1 MKKLLLL
8 FFTATL
14 LWGQEQEFPPRLTL
28 EEAIQVGLE
37 NNRILVNASR
47 DVQKAYKTKWSTI
60 AKGLPQ
66 LNASFNYQNFLE
78 QPVSLVPAQFFGGQE
93 GEFAEVVFGTKQNL
107 DAQLKWDQLIFDG
120 TYLVGLEATQVYL
133 TISENLFEKTSL
145 ETRKSII
152 NAYTATLLAGEQAR
166 ILQRN
171 VNTLKGNLSEVT
183 QLFVNGFEEEESV
196 QQMQLTLSET
206 EIQLRYAN
214 NVEKIALNML
224 RLLLGYPDTNP
235 LELTYSLQDLI
246 TAGLFKEPL
255 TTDIQL
261 SNNMDVKIAVNN
273 VKSEQLLYKLE
284 RVKAL
289 PRLTAFLSGG
299 YTGNGDSFEF
309 LNRNQKW
316 FGSSLVGVT
325 LQMPIFSSLDR
336 TANTQKAKISWNQAQ
351 TILLETQQRVSLEIE
366 NGQNEY
372 KRAVDLYFSSKK
384 NLALAEKIENKNKTK
399 YFEGMATSF
408 ELRQAQAQLYTAQN
422 NYIKAI
428 QNLVSAKTELETLLN
443 KTEE

>member
-8 FFTATL
+8 FFTSTL
-14 LWGQEQEFPPRLTL
+14 LWGQEQEFPTELTL
-28 EEAIQVGLE
+28 EEAIQIGLE
-37 NNRILVNASR
+37 NNRILVNANR

-66 LNASFNYQNFLE
+66 VNASFNYQNFLE

-93 GEFAEVVFGTKQNL
+93 GEFAEVVFGTKQNV
-107 DAQLKWDQLIFDG
+107 DAQIKWDQLIFDG

-133 TISENLFEKTSL
+133 TISENLFEKTRL

-152 NAYTATLLAGEQAR
+152 NAYTATLLAEEQAR

-171 VNTLKGNLSEVT
+171 VNNLEDNLSEVK
-183 QLFVNGFEEEESV
+183 QLFQNGFEEEESV

-206 EIQLRYAN
+206 AIQLRYAN
-214 NVEKIALNML
+214 NVEKITFNML
-224 RLLLGYPDTNP
+224 RLLLGYPDKQP

-246 TAGLFKEPL
+246 TEGLFKGPS
-255 TTDIQL
+255 TTDIHL
-261 SNNMDVKIAVNN
+261 SNNMDVKIATNN
-273 VKSEQLLYKLE
+273 VASEYLLYKLE

-299 YTGNGDSFEF
+299 YTGNGDTFEF
-309 LNRNQKW
+309 FNRNQKW

-336 TANTQKAKISWNQAQ
+336 TANTQKAKISWDQAQ
-351 TILLETQQRVSLEIE
+351 TTLLETQQRVSLAIE

-372 KRAVDLYFSSKK
+372 KRAVDLYFSSKE
-384 NLALAEKIENKNKTK
+384 NLTLAEKIEDKNKTK

-408 ELRQAQAQLYTAQN
+408 ELRQAQTQLYTAQN

-428 QNLVSAKTELETLLN
+428 QNVVSAKTELETLLN